1 MRHRDQTQAPLT
13 ERDCSTAC
21 ATASALNQ
29 SKVRK
34 SELSFVIP
42 NDKSPKC
49 QLEMPNGFQL
59 NSMGLQPK

>member
-1 MRHRDQTQAPLT
+1 MRHQDQTQAPLT
-13 ERDCSTAC
+13 ECHRSTAC
-21 ATASALNQ
+21 ATATALNQ

-49 QLEMPNGFQL
+49 QLEMPNGLQL
-59 NSMGLQPK
+59 NSMGLQAK